1 VDIAENGREAVE
13 AWRRNHY
20 GIIFMDCHMPEMDG
34 YAATRRIREWEAEQN
49 LSPTQ
54 IIALTA
60 SSMEGDRE
68 LCLAAGMSDFTSKPI
83 SKQAL
88 EGALKRAVALV
99 SI

>member
-1 VDIAENGREAVE
+1 
-13 AWRRNHY
+13 
-20 GIIFMDCHMPEMDG
+20 MDG
-34 YAATRRIREWEAEQN
+34 YAATRRIRECEAEQH

-60 SSMEGDRE
+60 NTMEGDRE
-68 LCLAAGMSDFTSKPI
+68 LCMAAGMNDFTSKPI

-88 EGALKRAVALV
+88 DAALKKAVALV